1 MTPPFIIGIA
11 GGSGSGKTTVTR
23 KLVETIGSD
32 KAAVIVQD
40 NYYRDQAALTL
51 EQRRLTNYD
60 HPHAFDWPLL
70 MQHID
75 DLKNGVPVDMPVYDF
90 ANDTRSERTITLV
103 PSPVI
108 LIEGFYSLY
117 DAAIRDAMSLKIFV
131 DTDAD
136 VRFIRRLQRDIAQ
149 RGRSMQSVIDQ
160 YMATV
165 RPMHNQFIEPTKR
178 FADVI
183 LPHGCNDPA
192 VDMITARIESL
203 II

>member
-32 KAAVIVQD
+32 KAAVVVQD
-40 NYYRDQAALTL
+40 NYYRDQAALTQ

-70 MQHID
+70 IQHID

-90 ANDTRSERTITLV
+90 ARDTRSERTTTLV
-103 PSPVI
+103 PAPVI

-117 DAAIRDAMSLKIFV
+117 DAAIRDLMSLKIFV

-203 II
+203 IV